1 MSRSLERARGA
12 DPVPTQSLRL
22 NQSPP
27 ARHQRSP
34 PALAPLQPASAGA
47 NGAHDDDRGAGVT
60 VSKEMVR
67 LRLYALCLAGDM
79 AGLFCAFLTANY
91 FVLGALWGEPG
102 KPHGLVM
109 FAMVAPLYALLAV
122 QGGAYGINTIDHL
135 RRGIVRALWALAQA
149 ALLMLLIV
157 YLGKIAEQLSRLT
170 FLIGLMLGALAL
182 GLVRIAVA
190 RLAVNLLG
198 GVPHLTAVIMDG
210 IAIATGSHASVISA
224 DAANLHPKRHDADMA
239 ARLAGAV
246 GMAERVI
253 VACPMDR
260 MDDWSAALK
269 SLSARGEI
277 VVPELLRFAPARV
290 DQFDGQ
296 PTIIVAGGP
305 LQFRDRL
312 IKRLFD
318 LVVAAVAIILLSPVL
333 IGAAL
338 AVRLTSP
345 GPALFRQPRIGK
357 DARPFAIYKFRS
369 MRTEASDH
377 QAATLTRRDDDR
389 VTPVGAFLRRTSIDE
404 LPQLFNVLKGDMSI
418 VGPRPHA
425 AAAKAGNSLY
435 WEVDA
440 RYWARHCIKPG
451 MTGLAQVRGHRG
463 STDHH
468 QDLIDRLQSDLEY
481 VSDWSIWRDLR
492 IIVATLGVLVH
503 HKAY

>member
-1 MSRSLERARGA
+1 MIMQGASL
-12 DPVPTQSLRL
+12 
-22 NQSPP
+22 
-27 ARHQRSP
+27 
-34 PALAPLQPASAGA
+34 
-47 NGAHDDDRGAGVT
+47 T
-60 VSKEMVR
+60 VSKEIVR
-67 LRLYALCLAGDM
+67 LRLYVLCLAGDM
-79 AGLFCAFLTANY
+79 AGLFIAFLLANWL
-91 FVLGALWGEPG
+91 VVGAFLGEPG

-109 FAMVAPLYALLAV
+109 FSMVAPLYAILAV
-122 QGGAYGINTIDHL
+122 QGGAYGINTLDRV
-135 RRGIVRALWALAQA
+135 RRGIFRALLALAQA

-170 FLIGLMLGALAL
+170 FLTGLLLGAATLAL
-182 GLVRIAVA
+182 VRLAVA
-190 RLAVNLLG
+190 RLAVRLLG
-198 GVPHLTAVIMDG
+198 DVPHLTAVIMDG
-210 IAIATGSHASVISA
+210 VAIETGAHMEVIQA
-224 DAANLHPKRHDADMA
+224 DAANLHPERHDADMA
-239 ARLAGAV
+239 ARLAAAV

-253 VACPMDR
+253 VACPLER

-290 DQFDGQ
+290 DEFDGQ

-318 LVVAAVAIILLSPVL
+318 ILVATIATIALSPVL

-338 AVRLTSP
+338 AVKLTSP
-345 GPALFRQPRIGK
+345 GPILFRQPRIGK
-357 DARPFAIYKFRS
+357 DGRPFSIYKFRS

-377 QAATLTRRDDDR
+377 KAATLTKRDDDR
-389 VTPVGAFLRRTSIDE
+389 VTRVGAFLRKTSIDE
-404 LPQLFNVLKGDMSI
+404 LPQLFNVLNGDMSV

-425 AAAKAGNSLY
+425 AAAKAGDSLY

-440 RYWARHCIKPG
+440 RYWERHCIKPG

-463 STDHH
+463 ATDHH

-481 VSDWSIWRDLR
+481 VSDWSILRDLR

>member
-1 MSRSLERARGA
+1 M
-12 DPVPTQSLRL
+12 
-22 NQSPP
+22 
-27 ARHQRSP
+27 
-34 PALAPLQPASAGA
+34 
-47 NGAHDDDRGAGVT
+47 T
-60 VSKEMVR
+60 VSKEVVR

-79 AGLFCAFLTANY
+79 AGLFGAFLAANWL
-91 FVLGALWGEPG
+91 VLGALWGEPG
-102 KPHGLVM
+102 KPHGLIM

-122 QGGAYGINTIDHL
+122 QGGAYGINTL
-135 RRGIVRALWALAQA
+135 GRVRRGIFRALLALAQA

-157 YLGKIAEQLSRLT
+157 YLGKMAEQLSRLT
-170 FLIGLMLGALAL
+170 FVAGLVAGGVMLAL
-182 GLVRIAVA
+182 VRVAVA
-190 RLAVNLLG
+190 RLSDRLLG
-198 GVPHLTAVIMDG
+198 DVPHLTAVIMDG
-210 IAIATGSHASVISA
+210 VTIDTGPHMTVLHA
-224 DAANLHPKRHDADMA
+224 DAADLHPHRHDADMA
-239 ARLAGAV
+239 ARLAAAV

-253 VACPMDR
+253 VACPLER
-260 MDDWSAALK
+260 MSDWSAALK

-277 VVPELLRFAPARV
+277 VVPELLRFAPARI

-312 IKRLFD
+312 VKRLFD
-318 LVVAAVAIILLSPVL
+318 LIVAGIATIALLPLLAAAV
-333 IGAAL
+333 L
-338 AVRLTSP
+338 AVKLTSP
-345 GPALFRQPRIGK
+345 GPVIFRQPRIGK
-357 DARPFAIYKFRS
+357 DARPFSIYKFRS
-369 MRTEASDH
+369 MRSDASDSR
-377 QAATLTRRDDDR
+377 AATLTARDDAR
-389 VTPVGAFLRRTSIDE
+389 VTPVGAFLRKTSIDE

-425 AAAKAGNSLY
+425 AAAKAGDSLY

-440 RYWARHCIKPG
+440 RYWERHCIKPG

>member
-1 MSRSLERARGA
+1 MHDR
-12 DPVPTQSLRL
+12 RL
-22 NQSPP
+22 HLD
-27 ARHQRSP
+27 R
-34 PALAPLQPASAGA
+34 PLQPAPVSA
-47 NGAHDDDRGAGVT
+47 NGAHGDKQGAAVT
-60 VSKEMVR
+60 VSKEIVR
-67 LRLYALCLAGDM
+67 LRLYALCLAGDVT
-79 AGLFCAFLTANY
+79 GLFCAFLAANY

-109 FAMVAPLYALLAV
+109 FAMIAPLYALLAV
-122 QGGAYGINTIDHL
+122 KGGGYGIQSLDNL
-135 RRGIVRALWALAQA
+135 RRGIVRALLALAQA

-170 FLIGLMLGALAL
+170 FITGLGLGAVAVV
-182 GLVRIAVA
+182 LVRVAVA
-190 RLAVNLLG
+190 RLSGHLLG
-198 GVPHLTAVIMDG
+198 DVPHLTAVIMDG
-210 IAIATGSHASVISA
+210 VVIETGRHMDVIQA
-224 DAANLHPKRHDADMA
+224 DAAGLRPESHDAEMA
-239 ARLAGAV
+239 ARLASAV

-253 VACPMDR
+253 VACPLDR

-290 DQFDGQ
+290 GVIGGQ

-305 LQFRDRL
+305 LLFRDRL

-318 LVVAAVAIILLSPVL
+318 LVVATVATILLSPVL
-333 IGAAL
+333 VAGAL
-338 AVRLTSP
+338 AVKLTSP
-345 GPALFRQPRIGK
+345 GPILFRQPRIGK
-357 DARPFAIYKFRS
+357 DARPFSIYKFRS
-369 MRTEASDH
+369 MRTD
-377 QAATLTRRDDDR
+377 ATDSKADKLTTRDDDR
-389 VTPVGAFLRRTSIDE
+389 LTRVGAFLRSTSIDE

-425 AAAKAGNSLY
+425 AAAKAGDSLY

-440 RYWARHCIKPG
+440 RYWERHCIKPG

>member
-1 MSRSLERARGA
+1 MM
-12 DPVPTQSLRL
+12 Q
-22 NQSPP
+22 N
-27 ARHQRSP
+27 
-34 PALAPLQPASAGA
+34 ASM
-47 NGAHDDDRGAGVT
+47 T

-79 AGLFCAFLTANY
+79 AGLFCAFLAANW

-102 KPHGLVM
+102 KPHGIVM

-170 FLIGLMLGALAL
+170 FITGLLLGALAL
-182 GLVRIAVA
+182 ALVRIAVA
-190 RLAVNLLG
+190 RLAVSLLG

-210 IAIATGSHASVISA
+210 VAIATASHASVISA
-224 DAANLHPKRHDADMA
+224 DAANLHPERHDADMA

-318 LVVAAVAIILLSPVL
+318 LVVAAIAIILLSPVL

-369 MRTEASDH
+369 MRAEASDH

-425 AAAKAGNSLY
+425 AAARAGDSLY

>member
-1 MSRSLERARGA
+1 
-12 DPVPTQSLRL
+12 
-22 NQSPP
+22 
-27 ARHQRSP
+27 
-34 PALAPLQPASAGA
+34 
-47 NGAHDDDRGAGVT
+47 
-60 VSKEMVR
+60 MVR

-79 AGLFCAFLTANY
+79 AGLFCAFLAANY

-170 FLIGLMLGALAL
+170 FLAGLLLGALAL
-182 GLVRIAVA
+182 ALVRIAVA
-190 RLAVNLLG
+190 RLAVSLLG

-210 IAIATGSHASVISA
+210 VAIATGSHASVISA
-224 DAANLHPKRHDADMA
+224 DAANLHPERHDADMA

-425 AAAKAGNSLY
+425 AAAKAGDSLY

>member
-1 MSRSLERARGA
+1 
-12 DPVPTQSLRL
+12 
-22 NQSPP
+22 
-27 ARHQRSP
+27 
-34 PALAPLQPASAGA
+34 
-47 NGAHDDDRGAGVT
+47 
-60 VSKEMVR
+60 MVR

-79 AGLFCAFLTANY
+79 AGLFCAFLAANY

-170 FLIGLMLGALAL
+170 FITGLLLGALAL
-182 GLVRIAVA
+182 ALVRIAVA
-190 RLAVNLLG
+190 RLAVSLLG

-210 IAIATGSHASVISA
+210 VAIATASHASVISA
-224 DAANLHPKRHDADMA
+224 DAANLHPERHDADMA

-369 MRTEASDH
+369 MRAEASDH

-425 AAAKAGNSLY
+425 AAAKAGDSLY

>member
-1 MSRSLERARGA
+1 MIMQGASL
-12 DPVPTQSLRL
+12 
-22 NQSPP
+22 
-27 ARHQRSP
+27 
-34 PALAPLQPASAGA
+34 
-47 NGAHDDDRGAGVT
+47 T
-60 VSKEMVR
+60 VSKEIVR
-67 LRLYALCLAGDM
+67 LRLYVLCLAGDM
-79 AGLFCAFLTANY
+79 AGLFIAFLLANWL
-91 FVLGALWGEPG
+91 VVGAFLGEPG

-109 FAMVAPLYALLAV
+109 FSMVAPLYAILAV
-122 QGGAYGINTIDHL
+122 QGGAYGINTLDRV
-135 RRGIVRALWALAQA
+135 RRGIFRALLALAQA

-170 FLIGLMLGALAL
+170 FLTGLLLGAATLAL
-182 GLVRIAVA
+182 VRLAVA
-190 RLAVNLLG
+190 RLAVRLLG
-198 GVPHLTAVIMDG
+198 DVPHLTAVIMDG
-210 IAIATGSHASVISA
+210 VAIETGAHMEVIQA
-224 DAANLHPKRHDADMA
+224 DAANLHPERHDADMA
-239 ARLAGAV
+239 ARLAAAV

-253 VACPMDR
+253 VACPLER

-290 DQFDGQ
+290 DEFDGQ

-318 LVVAAVAIILLSPVL
+318 IIVATIATIALSPVL
-333 IGAAL
+333 FGAAL
-338 AVRLTSP
+338 AVKLTSP
-345 GPALFRQPRIGK
+345 GPILFRQPRIGK
-357 DARPFAIYKFRS
+357 DGRPFSIYKFRS

-377 QAATLTRRDDDR
+377 KAATLTRRDDDR
-389 VTPVGAFLRRTSIDE
+389 VTRVGAFLRKTSIDE
-404 LPQLFNVLKGDMSI
+404 LPQLFNVLNGDMSV

-425 AAAKAGNSLY
+425 AAAKAGDSLY

-440 RYWARHCIKPG
+440 RYWERHCIKPG

-463 STDHH
+463 ATDHH

>member
-1 MSRSLERARGA
+1 MAISRAA
-12 DPVPTQSLRL
+12 
-22 NQSPP
+22 
-27 ARHQRSP
+27 
-34 PALAPLQPASAGA
+34 
-47 NGAHDDDRGAGVT
+47 VT
-60 VSKEMVR
+60 VSKEIVR

-79 AGLFCAFLTANY
+79 AGLFAAFLAANW

-109 FAMVAPLYALLAV
+109 FAMIAPLYALLAV
-122 QGGAYGINTIDHL
+122 QGGAYGINTLDRV

-170 FLIGLMLGALAL
+170 FITGL
-182 GLVRIAVA
+182 GLSAVAVALVRVAVA
-190 RLAVNLLG
+190 RLAVALLG
-198 GVPHLTAVIMDG
+198 DVPHLTAVILDGVSITVGPHMD
-210 IAIATGSHASVISA
+210 VIDA
-224 DAANLHPKRHDADMA
+224 DAANLHPERHDADMA
-239 ARLAGAV
+239 ARLAAVV

-253 VACPMDR
+253 VACPLDR
-260 MDDWSAALK
+260 MADWSAALK

-277 VVPELLRFAPARV
+277 VVPELLRFAPARI
-290 DQFDGQ
+290 DEFDGQ

-305 LQFRDRL
+305 LHFRDRL

-318 LVVAAVAIILLSPVL
+318 LIVATVATILLSPIL
-333 IGAAL
+333 IAATL
-338 AVRLTSP
+338 VVRLTSP

-369 MRTEASDH
+369 MRAEASDH
-377 QAATLTRRDDDR
+377 KAATLTRRDDDR
-389 VTPVGAFLRRTSIDE
+389 VTKVGAFLRKTSIDE

-425 AAAKAGNSLY
+425 AAAKAGDSLY

-440 RYWARHCIKPG
+440 RYWERHCIKPG

-481 VSDWSIWRDLR
+481 VSDWSVWRDLR
-492 IIVATLGVLVH
+492 IIFATLGVLVH

>member
-1 MSRSLERARGA
+1 MNMQGASL
-12 DPVPTQSLRL
+12 
-22 NQSPP
+22 
-27 ARHQRSP
+27 
-34 PALAPLQPASAGA
+34 
-47 NGAHDDDRGAGVT
+47 T
-60 VSKEMVR
+60 VSKEIVR

-79 AGLFCAFLTANY
+79 AGLFIAFLLANWL
-91 FVLGALWGEPG
+91 VVGAFLGEPG

-109 FAMVAPLYALLAV
+109 FSMVAPLYALLAV
-122 QGGAYGINTIDHL
+122 QGGAYGINTLDRV
-135 RRGIVRALWALAQA
+135 RRGIFRALLALAQA

-170 FLIGLMLGALAL
+170 FLTGLLLGAATLAL
-182 GLVRIAVA
+182 VRLAVA
-190 RLAVNLLG
+190 RLAVRLLG
-198 GVPHLTAVIMDG
+198 DVPHLTAVIMDG
-210 IAIATGSHASVISA
+210 VAIETGAHMEVIQA
-224 DAANLHPKRHDADMA
+224 DAANLHPERHDADMA
-239 ARLAGAV
+239 ARLAAAV

-253 VACPMDR
+253 VACPLER

-290 DQFDGQ
+290 DEFDGQ

-318 LVVAAVAIILLSPVL
+318 IIVATIATIALSPVL
-333 IGAAL
+333 FGAAL
-338 AVRLTSP
+338 AVKLTSP
-345 GPALFRQPRIGK
+345 GPILFRQPRIGK
-357 DARPFAIYKFRS
+357 DGRPFSIYKFRS

-377 QAATLTRRDDDR
+377 KAATLTKRDDDR
-389 VTPVGAFLRRTSIDE
+389 VTRVGAFLRKTSIDE
-404 LPQLFNVLKGDMSI
+404 LPQLFNVLNGDMSV

-425 AAAKAGNSLY
+425 AAAKAGDSLY

-440 RYWARHCIKPG
+440 RYWERHCIKPG

-463 STDHH
+463 ATDHH

>member
-1 MSRSLERARGA
+1 
-12 DPVPTQSLRL
+12 
-22 NQSPP
+22 
-27 ARHQRSP
+27 
-34 PALAPLQPASAGA
+34 
-47 NGAHDDDRGAGVT
+47 
-60 VSKEMVR
+60 MVR

-79 AGLFCAFLTANY
+79 AGLFYAFLAANY

-170 FLIGLMLGALAL
+170 FLTGLLLGALAL
-182 GLVRIAVA
+182 ALVRIAVA
-190 RLAVNLLG
+190 RLAVSLLG

-210 IAIATGSHASVISA
+210 VAIATGSHASVISA
-224 DAANLHPKRHDADMA
+224 DAANLHPERHDADMA

>member
-1 MSRSLERARGA
+1 M
-12 DPVPTQSLRL
+12 
-22 NQSPP
+22 
-27 ARHQRSP
+27 
-34 PALAPLQPASAGA
+34 
-47 NGAHDDDRGAGVT
+47 T

-67 LRLYALCLAGDM
+67 LRLYALCLAGDV
-79 AGLFCAFLTANY
+79 AGLFCAFLAANVL
-91 FVLGALWGEPG
+91 VLGALWGEPG

-109 FAMVAPLYALLAV
+109 FAMIAPLYALLAV
-122 QGGAYGINTIDHL
+122 KGGAYGINTLDRV
-135 RRGIVRALWALAQA
+135 RRGISRALWALAQA

-170 FLIGLMLGALAL
+170 FVAGLAL
-182 GLVRIAVA
+182 GGVSLALVRLAVA
-190 RLAVNLLG
+190 RLAVRLLG
-198 GVPHLTAVIMDG
+198 DVPHLSAVILDG
-210 IAIATGSHASVISA
+210 VTIDASRHVEVIHADEA
-224 DAANLHPKRHDADMA
+224 DLHPERHDADMA
-239 ARLAGAV
+239 ARLAAAV

-253 VACPMDR
+253 VACPLER
-260 MDDWSAALK
+260 MNDWSAALK

-296 PTIIVAGGP
+296 PTILVAGGP

-318 LVVAAVAIILLSPVL
+318 LAVAGLATILLSPVL
-333 IGAAL
+333 IAAAL
-338 AVRLTSP
+338 AIKLTSA
-345 GPALFRQPRIGK
+345 GPILFRQPRIGK
-357 DARPFAIYKFRS
+357 DARPFSIYKFRS
-369 MRTEASDH
+369 MRTDASDH
-377 QAATLTRRDDDR
+377 RAATLTRRDDDR

-404 LPQLFNVLKGDMSI
+404 LPQLFNVLRGDMSI

-425 AAAKAGNSLY
+425 AAAKAGDSLY

-440 RYWARHCIKPG
+440 RYWERHCIKPG

-463 STDHH
+463 ATDHH

>member
-1 MSRSLERARGA
+1 MMM
-12 DPVPTQSLRL
+12 Q
-22 NQSPP
+22 N
-27 ARHQRSP
+27 
-34 PALAPLQPASAGA
+34 ASM
-47 NGAHDDDRGAGVT
+47 T

-79 AGLFCAFLTANY
+79 AGLFCAFLAANW

-102 KPHGLVM
+102 KPHGIVM

-170 FLIGLMLGALAL
+170 FITGLLLGALAL
-182 GLVRIAVA
+182 ALVRIAVA
-190 RLAVNLLG
+190 RLAVSLLG

-210 IAIATGSHASVISA
+210 VAIATASHASVISA
-224 DAANLHPKRHDADMA
+224 DAANLHPERHDADMA

-318 LVVAAVAIILLSPVL
+318 LVVAAIAIILLSPVL

-369 MRTEASDH
+369 MRAEASDH

-425 AAAKAGNSLY
+425 AAARAGDSLY

>member
-1 MSRSLERARGA
+1 MIMQGASL
-12 DPVPTQSLRL
+12 
-22 NQSPP
+22 
-27 ARHQRSP
+27 
-34 PALAPLQPASAGA
+34 
-47 NGAHDDDRGAGVT
+47 T
-60 VSKEMVR
+60 VSKEIVR

-79 AGLFCAFLTANY
+79 AGLFIAFLLANWL
-91 FVLGALWGEPG
+91 VVGAFLGEPG

-109 FAMVAPLYALLAV
+109 FSMVAPLYAILAV
-122 QGGAYGINTIDHL
+122 QGGAYGINTLDRV
-135 RRGIVRALWALAQA
+135 RRGIFRALLALAQA

-170 FLIGLMLGALAL
+170 FLTGLLLGAATLAL
-182 GLVRIAVA
+182 VRLAVA
-190 RLAVNLLG
+190 RLAVRLLG
-198 GVPHLTAVIMDG
+198 DVPHLTAVIMDG
-210 IAIATGSHASVISA
+210 VAIETGAHMEVIEA
-224 DAANLHPKRHDADMA
+224 NAANLHPERHDADMA
-239 ARLAGAV
+239 ARLAAAV

-253 VACPMDR
+253 VACPLER

-290 DQFDGQ
+290 DEFDGQ

-318 LVVAAVAIILLSPVL
+318 IIVATIATIALSPVL

-338 AVRLTSP
+338 AVKLTSP
-345 GPALFRQPRIGK
+345 GPILFRQPRIGK
-357 DARPFAIYKFRS
+357 DGRPFSIYKFRS

-377 QAATLTRRDDDR
+377 KAATLTKRDDDR
-389 VTPVGAFLRRTSIDE
+389 VTRVGAFLRKTSIDE
-404 LPQLFNVLKGDMSI
+404 LPQLFNVLNGDMSV

-425 AAAKAGNSLY
+425 AAAKAGDSLY

-440 RYWARHCIKPG
+440 RYWERHCIKPG

-463 STDHH
+463 ATDHH

>member
-1 MSRSLERARGA
+1 
-12 DPVPTQSLRL
+12 
-22 NQSPP
+22 
-27 ARHQRSP
+27 
-34 PALAPLQPASAGA
+34 
-47 NGAHDDDRGAGVT
+47 
-60 VSKEMVR
+60 MVR

-79 AGLFCAFLTANY
+79 AGLFCAFLAANY

-170 FLIGLMLGALAL
+170 FLAGLLLGALAL
-182 GLVRIAVA
+182 ALERIAVA
-190 RLAVNLLG
+190 RLAVSLLG

-210 IAIATGSHASVISA
+210 VAIATGSHASVISA
-224 DAANLHPKRHDADMA
+224 DAANLHPERHDADMA

-357 DARPFAIYKFRS
+357 DARPFARSETLPPSMPISNPCPAKSAPNVTPRPRPATASIGKS
-369 MRTEASDH
+369 MRATGRAIASSR
-377 QAATLTRRDDDR
+377 A
-389 VTPVGAFLRRTSIDE
+389 
-404 LPQLFNVLKGDMSI
+404 
-418 VGPRPHA
+418 
-425 AAAKAGNSLY
+425 
-435 WEVDA
+435 
-440 RYWARHCIKPG
+440 
-451 MTGLAQVRGHRG
+451 
-463 STDHH
+463 
-468 QDLIDRLQSDLEY
+468 
-481 VSDWSIWRDLR
+481 
-492 IIVATLGVLVH
+492 
-503 HKAY
+503 

>member
-1 MSRSLERARGA
+1 MNMQGASL
-12 DPVPTQSLRL
+12 
-22 NQSPP
+22 
-27 ARHQRSP
+27 
-34 PALAPLQPASAGA
+34 
-47 NGAHDDDRGAGVT
+47 T
-60 VSKEMVR
+60 VSKEIVR

-79 AGLFCAFLTANY
+79 AGLFIAFLLANWL
-91 FVLGALWGEPG
+91 VVGAFLGEPG

-109 FAMVAPLYALLAV
+109 FSMVAPLYAILAV
-122 QGGAYGINTIDHL
+122 QGGAYGINTLDRV
-135 RRGIVRALWALAQA
+135 RRGIFRALLALAQA

-170 FLIGLMLGALAL
+170 FLTGLLLGAATLAL
-182 GLVRIAVA
+182 VRLAVA
-190 RLAVNLLG
+190 RLAVRLLG
-198 GVPHLTAVIMDG
+198 DVPHLTAVIMDG
-210 IAIATGSHASVISA
+210 VAIETGAHMEVIQA
-224 DAANLHPKRHDADMA
+224 DAANLHPERHDADMA
-239 ARLAGAV
+239 ARLAAAV

-253 VACPMDR
+253 VACPLER

-290 DQFDGQ
+290 DEFDGQ

-318 LVVAAVAIILLSPVL
+318 ILVATIATIALSPVL
-333 IGAAL
+333 FGAAL
-338 AVRLTSP
+338 AVKLTSP
-345 GPALFRQPRIGK
+345 GPILFRQPRIGK
-357 DARPFAIYKFRS
+357 DGRPFSIYKFRS

-377 QAATLTRRDDDR
+377 KAATLTKRDDDR
-389 VTPVGAFLRRTSIDE
+389 VTRVGAFLRKTSIDE
-404 LPQLFNVLKGDMSI
+404 LPQLFNVLNGDMSV

-425 AAAKAGNSLY
+425 AAAKAGDSLY

-440 RYWARHCIKPG
+440 RYWERHCIKPG

-463 STDHH
+463 ATDHH
-468 QDLIDRLQSDLEY
+468 QDLINRLQSDLEY

>member
-1 MSRSLERARGA
+1 MDCLEGNCAA
-12 DPVPTQSLRL
+12 
-22 NQSPP
+22 
-27 ARHQRSP
+27 
-34 PALAPLQPASAGA
+34 AL
-47 NGAHDDDRGAGVT
+47 
-60 VSKEMVR
+60 
-67 LRLYALCLAGDM
+67 
-79 AGLFCAFLTANY
+79 FIAFLLANWL
-91 FVLGALWGEPG
+91 VVGAFLGEPG

-109 FAMVAPLYALLAV
+109 FSMVAPLYAILAV
-122 QGGAYGINTIDHL
+122 QGGAYGINTLDRV
-135 RRGIVRALWALAQA
+135 RRGIFRALLALAQA

-170 FLIGLMLGALAL
+170 FLTGLLLGAATLAL
-182 GLVRIAVA
+182 VRLAVA
-190 RLAVNLLG
+190 RLAVRLLG
-198 GVPHLTAVIMDG
+198 DVPHLTAVIMDG
-210 IAIATGSHASVISA
+210 VAIETGAHMEVIQA
-224 DAANLHPKRHDADMA
+224 DAANLHPERHDADMA
-239 ARLAGAV
+239 ARLAAAV

-253 VACPMDR
+253 VACPLER

-290 DQFDGQ
+290 DEFDGQ

-318 LVVAAVAIILLSPVL
+318 IIVATIATIALSPVL
-333 IGAAL
+333 FGAAL
-338 AVRLTSP
+338 AVKLTSP
-345 GPALFRQPRIGK
+345 GPILFRQPRIGK
-357 DARPFAIYKFRS
+357 DGRPFSIYKFRS

-377 QAATLTRRDDDR
+377 KAATLTKRDDDR
-389 VTPVGAFLRRTSIDE
+389 VTRVGAFLRKTSIDE
-404 LPQLFNVLKGDMSI
+404 LPQLFNVLNGDMSV
-418 VGPRPHA
+418 VGD
-425 AAAKAGNSLY
+425 SLY

-440 RYWARHCIKPG
+440 RYWERHCIKPG

-463 STDHH
+463 ATDHH

>member
-1 MSRSLERARGA
+1 MIMQGASL
-12 DPVPTQSLRL
+12 
-22 NQSPP
+22 
-27 ARHQRSP
+27 
-34 PALAPLQPASAGA
+34 
-47 NGAHDDDRGAGVT
+47 T
-60 VSKEMVR
+60 VSKEIVR

-79 AGLFCAFLTANY
+79 AGLFIAFLLANWL
-91 FVLGALWGEPG
+91 VVGAFLGEPG

-109 FAMVAPLYALLAV
+109 FSMVAPLYAILAV
-122 QGGAYGINTIDHL
+122 QGGAYGINTLDRV
-135 RRGIVRALWALAQA
+135 RRGIFRALLALAQA

-170 FLIGLMLGALAL
+170 FLTGLLLGAATLAL
-182 GLVRIAVA
+182 VRLAVA
-190 RLAVNLLG
+190 RLAVRLLG
-198 GVPHLTAVIMDG
+198 DVPHLTAVIMDG
-210 IAIATGSHASVISA
+210 VAIETGAHMEVIQA
-224 DAANLHPKRHDADMA
+224 DAANLHPERHDADMA
-239 ARLAGAV
+239 ARLAAAV

-253 VACPMDR
+253 VACPLER

-290 DQFDGQ
+290 DEFDGQ

-318 LVVAAVAIILLSPVL
+318 IIVATIATIALSPVL
-333 IGAAL
+333 FGAAL
-338 AVRLTSP
+338 AVKLTSP
-345 GPALFRQPRIGK
+345 GPILFRQPRIGK
-357 DARPFAIYKFRS
+357 DGRPFSIYKFRS

-377 QAATLTRRDDDR
+377 KAATLTKRDDDR
-389 VTPVGAFLRRTSIDE
+389 VTRVGAFLRKTSIDE
-404 LPQLFNVLKGDMSI
+404 LPQLFNVLNGDMSV

-425 AAAKAGNSLY
+425 AAAKAGDSLY

-440 RYWARHCIKPG
+440 RYWERHCIKPG

-463 STDHH
+463 ATDHH

>member
-1 MSRSLERARGA
+1 MIMQGASL
-12 DPVPTQSLRL
+12 
-22 NQSPP
+22 
-27 ARHQRSP
+27 
-34 PALAPLQPASAGA
+34 
-47 NGAHDDDRGAGVT
+47 T
-60 VSKEMVR
+60 VSKEIVR

-79 AGLFCAFLTANY
+79 AGLFIAFLLANWL
-91 FVLGALWGEPG
+91 VVGAFLGEPG

-109 FAMVAPLYALLAV
+109 FSMVAPLYAILAV
-122 QGGAYGINTIDHL
+122 QGGAYGINTLDRV
-135 RRGIVRALWALAQA
+135 RRGIFRALLALAQA

-170 FLIGLMLGALAL
+170 FLTGLLLGAATLAL
-182 GLVRIAVA
+182 VRLAVA
-190 RLAVNLLG
+190 RLAVRLLG
-198 GVPHLTAVIMDG
+198 DVPHLTAVIMDG
-210 IAIATGSHASVISA
+210 VAIETGAHMEVIQA
-224 DAANLHPKRHDADMA
+224 DAANLHPERHDADMA
-239 ARLAGAV
+239 ARLAAAV

-253 VACPMDR
+253 VACPLER

-290 DQFDGQ
+290 DEFDGQ

-318 LVVAAVAIILLSPVL
+318 IIVATIATIALSPVL

-338 AVRLTSP
+338 AVKLTSP
-345 GPALFRQPRIGK
+345 GPILFRQPRIGK
-357 DARPFAIYKFRS
+357 DGRPFSIYKFRS

-377 QAATLTRRDDDR
+377 KAATLTRRDDDR
-389 VTPVGAFLRRTSIDE
+389 VTRVGAFLRKTSIDE
-404 LPQLFNVLKGDMSI
+404 LPQLFNVLNGDMSV

-425 AAAKAGNSLY
+425 AAAKAGDSLY

-440 RYWARHCIKPG
+440 RYWERHCIKPG

-463 STDHH
+463 ATDHH

>member
-1 MSRSLERARGA
+1 MIMQGASL
-12 DPVPTQSLRL
+12 
-22 NQSPP
+22 
-27 ARHQRSP
+27 
-34 PALAPLQPASAGA
+34 
-47 NGAHDDDRGAGVT
+47 T
-60 VSKEMVR
+60 VSKEIVR

-79 AGLFCAFLTANY
+79 AGLFIAFLLANWL
-91 FVLGALWGEPG
+91 VVGAFLGEPG

-109 FAMVAPLYALLAV
+109 FSMVAPLYAILAV
-122 QGGAYGINTIDHL
+122 QGGAYGINTLDRV
-135 RRGIVRALWALAQA
+135 RRGIFRALLALAQA

-170 FLIGLMLGALAL
+170 FLTGLLLGAAMLAL
-182 GLVRIAVA
+182 VRLAVA
-190 RLAVNLLG
+190 RLAVRLLG
-198 GVPHLTAVIMDG
+198 DVPHLTAVIMDG
-210 IAIATGSHASVISA
+210 VAIETGAHMEVIQA
-224 DAANLHPKRHDADMA
+224 DAANLHPERHDADMA
-239 ARLAGAV
+239 ARLAAAV

-253 VACPMDR
+253 VACPLER

-290 DQFDGQ
+290 DEFDGQ

-318 LVVAAVAIILLSPVL
+318 IIVATIATIALSPVL
-333 IGAAL
+333 FGAAL
-338 AVRLTSP
+338 AVKLTSP
-345 GPALFRQPRIGK
+345 GPILFRQPRIGK
-357 DARPFAIYKFRS
+357 DGRPFSIYKFRS

-377 QAATLTRRDDDR
+377 KAATLTRRDDDR
-389 VTPVGAFLRRTSIDE
+389 VTRVGAFLRKTSIDE
-404 LPQLFNVLKGDMSI
+404 LPQLFNVLNGDMSV

-425 AAAKAGNSLY
+425 AAAKAGDSLY

-440 RYWARHCIKPG
+440 RYWERHCIKPG

-463 STDHH
+463 ATDHH

-481 VSDWSIWRDLR
+481 VSDWSIWRDVR

>member
-1 MSRSLERARGA
+1 MIMQGASL
-12 DPVPTQSLRL
+12 
-22 NQSPP
+22 
-27 ARHQRSP
+27 
-34 PALAPLQPASAGA
+34 
-47 NGAHDDDRGAGVT
+47 T
-60 VSKEMVR
+60 VSKEIVR

-79 AGLFCAFLTANY
+79 AGLFIAFLLANWL
-91 FVLGALWGEPG
+91 VVGAFLGEPG

-109 FAMVAPLYALLAV
+109 FSMVAPLYAILAV
-122 QGGAYGINTIDHL
+122 QGGAYGINTLDRV
-135 RRGIVRALWALAQA
+135 RRGIFRALLALAQA

-170 FLIGLMLGALAL
+170 FLTGLLLGAATLAL
-182 GLVRIAVA
+182 VRLAVA
-190 RLAVNLLG
+190 RLAVRLLG
-198 GVPHLTAVIMDG
+198 DVPHLTAVIMDG
-210 IAIATGSHASVISA
+210 VAIETGAHMEVIQA
-224 DAANLHPKRHDADMA
+224 DAANLHPERHDADMA
-239 ARLAGAV
+239 ARLAAAV

-253 VACPMDR
+253 VACPLER

-290 DQFDGQ
+290 DEFDGQ

-318 LVVAAVAIILLSPVL
+318 IIVATIATIALSPVL
-333 IGAAL
+333 FGAAL
-338 AVRLTSP
+338 AVKLTSP
-345 GPALFRQPRIGK
+345 GPILFRQPRIGK
-357 DARPFAIYKFRS
+357 DGRPFSIYKFRS

-377 QAATLTRRDDDR
+377 KAATLTRRDDDR
-389 VTPVGAFLRRTSIDE
+389 VTRIGAFLRKTSIDE
-404 LPQLFNVLKGDMSI
+404 LPQLFNVLNGDMSV

-425 AAAKAGNSLY
+425 AAAKAGDSLY

-440 RYWARHCIKPG
+440 RYWERHCIKPG

-463 STDHH
+463 ATDHH

>member
-1 MSRSLERARGA
+1 M
-12 DPVPTQSLRL
+12 
-22 NQSPP
+22 
-27 ARHQRSP
+27 
-34 PALAPLQPASAGA
+34 
-47 NGAHDDDRGAGVT
+47 T

-67 LRLYALCLAGDM
+67 LRLYALSLAGDM
-79 AGLFCAFLTANY
+79 AGLVCAFLAANW

-109 FAMVAPLYALLAV
+109 FAMIAPLYALLGV
-122 QGGAYGINTIDHL
+122 QGGGYGIHSLKNV
-135 RRGIVRALWALAQA
+135 RRGISRALLALAQA

-170 FLIGLMLGALAL
+170 FIVGLGLGAIAVV
-182 GLVRIAVA
+182 LVRLLVV
-190 RLAVNLLG
+190 RLAKRLLG
-198 GVPHLTAVIMDG
+198 EVPHLTAVIMDG
-210 IAIATGSHASVISA
+210 VAVETGPHMLIIEAAAA
-224 DAANLHPKRHDADMA
+224 DLRPERHDADMA
-239 ARLAGAV
+239 ARLAQAV

-253 VACPMDR
+253 VACPLDR
-260 MDDWSAALK
+260 MDGWSAALK

-277 VVPELLRFAPARV
+277 IVPELLRFAPARV
-290 DQFDGQ
+290 DEFDGQ

-318 LVVAAVAIILLSPVL
+318 LIVAGAAAIILSPIL
-333 IGAAL
+333 IVAAL
-338 AVRLTSP
+338 AVKLTSP
-345 GPALFRQPRIGK
+345 GPVIFRQPRIGK
-357 DARPFAIYKFRS
+357 DGRSFQIYKFRS
-369 MRTEASDH
+369 MRAEASDSR
-377 QAATLTRRDDDR
+377 AETLTARDDNR
-389 VTPVGAFLRRTSIDE
+389 VTRVGAFLRKSSIDE
-404 LPQLFNVLKGDMSI
+404 LPQLFNVLNGDMSI

-425 AAAKAGNSLY
+425 AAAKAGDTLY

-481 VSDWSIWRDLR
+481 VTAWSVWRDLR
-492 IIVATLGVLVH
+492 IIVATLGVLFH